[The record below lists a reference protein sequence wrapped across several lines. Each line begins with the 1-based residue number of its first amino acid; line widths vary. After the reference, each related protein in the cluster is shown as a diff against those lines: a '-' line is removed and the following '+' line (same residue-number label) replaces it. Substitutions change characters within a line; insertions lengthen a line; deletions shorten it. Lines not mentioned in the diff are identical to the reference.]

1 MFKKILCYVT
11 FYLQVIFVSADI
23 FTTSQSIVSS
33 FEPCTIHAVYC
44 MCMLKLSEAIIGK
57 PVLSL
62 RTGRTVATIT
72 GALINPNNLKIEG
85 FYCTD
90 SYDRSELLL
99 LYQDIRD
106 VLPQGFIIN
115 DHDVLA
121 HPKDLVRLKQYIDL
135 GFEVIGKHVVTVSHQ
150 RLGKVAEYAVEVET
164 MYIQK
169 IYVTQGLFKGLTGGN
184 LGIDRS
190 QVSEVTDSKIIVFDP
205 LDKATVR
212 ATATA

>member
-1 MFKKILCYVT
+1 
-11 FYLQVIFVSADI
+11 
-23 FTTSQSIVSS
+23 
-33 FEPCTIHAVYC
+33 
-44 MCMLKLSEAIIGK
+44 MLKLSDTIIGR

-72 GALINPNNLKIEG
+72 GAIINPNNLKIEG
-85 FYCTD
+85 LYCTD
-90 SYDRSELLL
+90 SYDRSELVL

-106 VLPQGFIIN
+106 VLPQGFVIN

-121 HPKDLVRLKQYIDL
+121 RPKDLVRLKEFIDL
-135 GFEVIGKHVVTVSHQ
+135 GFDVKGKRVVTVAH
-150 RLGKVAEYAVEVET
+150 RHLGKVADYAVEIET

-169 IYVTQGLFKGLTGGN
+169 LYVTQGFMKGLTGGN

-190 QVSEVTDSKIIVFDP
+190 QVNEITDSKIIVFDP
-205 LDKATVR
+205 LDKATIR

>member
-1 MFKKILCYVT
+1 
-11 FYLQVIFVSADI
+11 
-23 FTTSQSIVSS
+23 
-33 FEPCTIHAVYC
+33 
-44 MCMLKLSEAIIGK
+44 MLKLSGAILGK

-72 GALINPNNLKIEG
+72 GVIINPNNLKIEG
-85 FYCTD
+85 LYCTD
-90 SYDRSELLL
+90 SYDRSELVL

-106 VLPQGFIIN
+106 VLPQGFVIN

-121 HPKDLVRLKQYIDL
+121 HPKDLVRLKEYIDL
-135 GFEVIGKHVVTVSHQ
+135 KFEVRGKRVVTVSHR
-150 RLGKVAEYAVEVET
+150 RLGKVADYAVEIET

-169 IYVTQGLFKGLTGGN
+169 LYVTQGFIKSLAGGN

-190 QVSEVTDSKIIVFDP
+190 QVNEITDSKIIVFDP
-205 LDKATVR
+205 LDKATIR